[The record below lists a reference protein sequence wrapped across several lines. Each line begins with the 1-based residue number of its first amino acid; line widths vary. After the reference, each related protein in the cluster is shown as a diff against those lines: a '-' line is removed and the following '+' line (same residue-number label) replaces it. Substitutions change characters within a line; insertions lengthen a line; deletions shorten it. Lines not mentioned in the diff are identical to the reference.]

1 MSDKIYSN
9 TGKLT
14 RFILRQD
21 RVRIP
26 IWIIAITLITMIVA
40 PAFTELYPTA
50 MERQAIAE
58 TMKNPAMTAMVGPG
72 YGLDNYTIGAMMGH
86 QMLLFTAIAVAIM
99 SILFVARHTRVD
111 EEEGRIEMVRSLP
124 VGRLSNIIGTTL
136 VSFGTNIVLA
146 LIVGFGLFALSIE
159 SMDLMGSILYG
170 AVLGVTGIFFTA
182 LTSLFAQ
189 ISSNSRGTIGL
200 SLAFLGLAYFIRAI
214 GDVSSEALSMLS
226 PLGWVLRTE
235 VYVNNYW
242 WPVIIT
248 LAASLAILSLA
259 FYLNSIRDLGAGFI
273 PSKPGRRSASS
284 LLQGPLGLGLR
295 LQRTAIIAWA
305 VGMLL
310 LGASYGSV
318 FGDLETF
325 FADNEI
331 IQQMLPPSE
340 GYSLTEQFLTMLM
353 SVIAIFATVPPLMMI
368 LKLRGE
374 EKKERTENLL
384 TRAVPRTK
392 LMGSFFVISI
402 VTGFIMLFL
411 TVVGLWSA
419 GSAAMEEPISFST
432 TFSAAMVYLPAMWMM
447 IGIAVLLIGFLPQ
460 GTSLIWLYLGYSFL
474 VVYLGG
480 LLDFPEW
487 LANLSPYGNVPQ
499 LPVEEMNYLSLLIVT
514 AIAIVLTII
523 GFMGYNKR
531 DIKG

>member
-1 MSDKIYSN
+1 MSNKIYSN

-21 RVRIP
+21 RVRIST
-26 IWIIAITLITMIVA
+26 WIIAITLITMIVA

-136 VSFGTNIVLA
+136 VSFGTNIILA

-242 WPVIIT
+242 WPVILT
-248 LAASLAILSLA
+248 LAASLVILGIA

-273 PSKPGRRSASS
+273 PSKPGRKTATAF
-284 LLQGPLGLGLR
+284 LQGPLGLGLR

-325 FADNEI
+325 FVDNEI

-353 SVIAIFATVPPLMMI
+353 SVIAIFATVPPLIMI

-374 EKKERTENLL
+374 EKQERTENLL

-392 LMGSFFVISI
+392 LMGSFFAISI

-419 GSAAMEEPISFST
+419 GSAVMEDPISFST
-432 TFSAAMVYLPAMWMM
+432 TFGAAMVYLPSMWMM
-447 IGIAVLLIGFLPQ
+447 IGIAVLLIGILPQ
-460 GTSLIWLYLGYSFL
+460 GTSFIWLYLGYSFL

-487 LANLSPYGNVPQ
+487 LANLSPYGIVPQ
-499 LPVEEMNYLSLLIVT
+499 LPIEEMNYLSLLIVT
-514 AIAIVLTII
+514 AISIVLTIV